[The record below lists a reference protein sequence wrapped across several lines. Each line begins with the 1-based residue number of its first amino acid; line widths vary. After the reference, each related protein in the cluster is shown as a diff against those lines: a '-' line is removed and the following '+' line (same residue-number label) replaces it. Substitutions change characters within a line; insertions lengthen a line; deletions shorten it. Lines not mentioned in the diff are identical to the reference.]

1 MILNKLLN
9 TLLFLNIFMVSI
21 GLCCAQPIQE
31 KSILKGKIKIDST
44 WSSKIYLSY
53 IPTFEDIYSMSADMI
68 IANAD
73 INSEGYFEF
82 NLDYLPEEDK
92 LYRLHIVKKTDHKS
106 SLIIGGKHEN
116 FLLLIAH
123 KNSVIEL
130 EANTL
135 IPPFK
140 KVRFIKNHTNIAFQ
154 NIKDIIYEKD
164 SLTSLSNAYKRK
176 FLNDNLKRDLLK
188 IADTSSNALVSL
200 YAIYKSDFEVDFAKN
215 KAFYDSFSQKWKG
228 IKNPYFENFNAKV
241 VEKQS
246 DNFYFEFLIGV
257 FCLLLG
263 FFFGKYISVRKNTI
277 QKLSVQERKIYKAL
291 RKGASNKDIS
301 EEFSISISTAKSH
314 VSSIL
319 SKMNVKSRKELM
331 N

>member
-1 MILNKLLN
+1 MAS
-9 TLLFLNIFMVSI
+9 V
-21 GLCCAQPIQE
+21 GLCNAQPMQE

-73 INSEGYFEF
+73 ISSDGYFEF

-130 EANTL
+130 EANTI

-140 KVRFIKNHTNIAFQ
+140 KVRFIKNNTNIAFQ
-154 NIKDIIYEKD
+154 NIKDIIYDKD
-164 SLTSLSNAYKRK
+164 SLSSVSNAFKRK
-176 FLNDNLKRDLLK
+176 FLNDKLKSELMK
-188 IADTSSNALVSL
+188 IADTSSNPLVSM
-200 YAIYKSDFEVDFAKN
+200 YAVYKSDFEVDFAKN
-215 KAFYDSFSQKWKG
+215 KEFYESFSRKWSTSD
-228 IKNPYFENFNAKV
+228 NVYFENFNNKISERKAK
-241 VEKQS
+241 
-246 DNFYFEFLIGV
+246 NNYFVIILGLFCVGVGFL
-257 FCLLLG
+257 
-263 FFFGKYISVRKNTI
+263 FGKYFSFKNENVK
-277 QKLSVQERKIYKAL
+277 KLSVQERKVFEMLKT
-291 RKGASNKDIS
+291 GATNKEIS
-301 EEFSISISTAKSH
+301 EEFNIGVSTVKSH

-331 N
+331 S